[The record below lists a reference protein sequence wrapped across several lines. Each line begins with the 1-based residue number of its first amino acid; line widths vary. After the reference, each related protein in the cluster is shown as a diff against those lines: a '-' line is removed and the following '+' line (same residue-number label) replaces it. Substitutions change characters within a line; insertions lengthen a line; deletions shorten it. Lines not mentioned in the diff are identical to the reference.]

1 VATTAHASKTL
12 RHGTIAAGL
21 RCYDHP
27 MPARFGLRCVISLLT
42 VSAVAQQAE
51 SGSLDG
57 LLKDGASLSRQADY
71 AHAIPILLRAKQLA
85 PQNYFANLLLGE
97 DLLRSGHPLNAVAPL
112 RIAAAVRADDE
123 TAEGYLGEAE
133 EAQGNFA
140 LAAEAFQAAVAR
152 SPNSEHALVGWAD
165 YCLDR
170 FRALGLW
177 LRSSAR
183 GVAALLRVQAQGTPS
198 GTPAREQL
206 LQQAAAADPQQVG
219 IWGELGMAQAEIG
232 MHTDA
237 ETSLTTALQ
246 RQPHDSSTWKLEALK
261 AAAQGHWSEAE
272 SRLQALAGR
281 SHAELRRALVEWPR
295 ALIPKQD
302 VSGAIWQCL
311 REGSTDCPTPKNAS
325 AGRGIS
331 NPETLFTEERWEQ
344 LAAGPPPK
352 TDKGPLWFH
361 RGVALAQIGDCPQ
374 AIPSLER
381 GLKEG
386 AEAAGYWL
394 IVCYASDA
402 GHATA
407 KLAAQNKE
415 VAVHRIRGDILL
427 SMKGD
432 ASAANTEYDEAL
444 RLRPNDPDLLE
455 KSAEAYLTLGDLDH
469 AQQTGQAA
477 LTEDPNRETTLQLL
491 VRAAMNQRDYQA
503 ALRVLDQLQKMEP
516 EDPWTRVQMGTA
528 YAQTDHPQDA
538 VHLLEPALAAGYP
551 DERGALHALLA
562 GQLRKLGREQEAKSA
577 AEQAVR
583 LANAFQEHSPKSQ
596 P

>member
-1 VATTAHASKTL
+1 ML
-12 RHGTIAAGL
+12 
-21 RCYDHP
+21 
-27 MPARFGLRCVISLLT
+27 ARFGLRCVISLLT
-42 VSAVAQQAE
+42 LSAVAQQAE

-57 LLKDGASLSRQADY
+57 LLKDGALLSRQADY

-85 PQNYFANLLLGE
+85 PQNYLVNLLLGE
-97 DLLRSGHPLNAVAPL
+97 DLLRSGHPSDAVAPL

-123 TAEGYLGEAE
+123 TAEGYLGETE
-133 EAQGNFA
+133 EARGNFA
-140 LAAEAFQAAVAR
+140 LAAEAFQAAAAR
-152 SPNSEHALVGWAD
+152 SPDSEHALVGWAD
-165 YCLDR
+165 YCVDR
-170 FRALGLW
+170 FRALALW
-177 LRSSAR
+177 LRSTPR

-237 ETSLTTALQ
+237 ETSLTTALE
-246 RQPHDSSTWKLEALK
+246 RQPRASSTWKLEALK

-272 SRLQALAGR
+272 SRLQALGAR
-281 SHAELRRALVEWPR
+281 SPAELQRALAEWPR

-302 VSGAIWQCL
+302 VNGAIWQCL
-311 REGSTDCPTPKNAS
+311 REGSTDCPAKKDAVER
-325 AGRGIS
+325 RGTS

-344 LAAGPPPK
+344 LAAVPPPK
-352 TDKGPLWFH
+352 TDKALLWFH
-361 RGVALAQIGDCPQ
+361 RGVALAQTGNCPQ

-381 GLKEG
+381 GLKDG

-394 IVCYASDA
+394 IVCYGSEA

-407 KLAAQNKE
+407 QLAAQNKE

-432 ASAANTEYDEAL
+432 ASAANAEYGEAL

-455 KSAEAYLTLGDLDH
+455 KSAEAYLAFGDLDH
-469 AQQTGQAA
+469 AQQTGHAA

-491 VRAAMNQRDYQA
+491 VRVAMNQRDYQE
-503 ALRVLDQLQKMEP
+503 ALKVLDQLQKMEP

-538 VHLLEPALAAGYP
+538 VHSLEPALAAGYP
-551 DERGALHALLA
+551 DEKGALHALFA

-577 AEQAVR
+577 AQEAIR

>member
-1 VATTAHASKTL
+1 
-12 RHGTIAAGL
+12 
-21 RCYDHP
+21 
-27 MPARFGLRCVISLLT
+27 MPGRFGLRCVISLLA
-42 VSAVAQQAE
+42 VSAAAQQTE

-57 LLKDGASLSRQADY
+57 LLKNGASLSGQADY
-71 AHAIPILLRAKQLA
+71 AHAIPILLRAKQLE
-85 PQNYFANLLLGE
+85 PQNYLANLLLGE
-97 DLLRSGHPLNAVAPL
+97 DLLRSGRPSDAVAPL

-123 TAEGYLGEAE
+123 TAEGYLGDAE
-133 EAQGNFA
+133 EAQGKFA
-140 LAAEAFQAAVAR
+140 LAAEAFRAAVAR
-152 SPNSEHALVGWAD
+152 SPDSEHALVGWAD

-177 LRSSAR
+177 LRSSPR

-206 LQQAAAADPQQVG
+206 LQQAAAGDPRQVG
-219 IWGELGMAQAEIG
+219 IWGELGIAQAEIG
-232 MHTDA
+232 KQADA
-237 ETSLTTALQ
+237 QTSLTTALQ
-246 RQPHDSSTWKLEALK
+246 RQPRSSSTWKLEAVK

-272 SRLQALAGR
+272 SRLEALGAR
-281 SHAELRRALVEWPR
+281 SHAELQRALVEWPR
-295 ALIPKQD
+295 ALIPSQD

-311 REGSTDCPTPKNAS
+311 REGSTDCATKKDAFE
-325 AGRGIS
+325 GRGTS
-331 NPETLFTEERWEQ
+331 NSETLFAEERWEQ
-344 LAAGPPPK
+344 LAALPPPR
-352 TDKGPLWFH
+352 TDQDTLSFH

-394 IVCYASDA
+394 IVCYASEA
-402 GHATA
+402 GRATSQ
-407 KLAAQNKE
+407 LAAQNKE

-432 ASAANTEYDEAL
+432 ASAANTEYEEAL
-444 RLRPNDPDLLE
+444 RLRPNDPDLLQ
-455 KSAEAYLTLGDLDH
+455 KSAEAYLALGDLDH
-469 AQQTGQAA
+469 AQQAGHAA
-477 LTEDPNRETTLQLL
+477 LTADPHRETTLQLL
-491 VRAAMNQRDYQA
+491 VRVAMSQRDYPE
-503 ALRVLDQLQKMEP
+503 ALKLLDQLQKMEP
-516 EDPWTRVQMGTA
+516 EDPWTLVQMGTA

-551 DERGALHALLA
+551 DEKGALHALLA
-562 GQLRKLGREQEAKSA
+562 GQLRKLGREQQAKSA
-577 AEQAVR
+577 AEEAVR